1 MKKYL
6 IFGVALI
13 LVTNLFVLGGVFY
26 NRIGEPTAQLV
37 LSEREARLPYLS
49 GFEKENSGV
58 ALSISWRALPNENN
72 ELAYY
77 NNRSVA
83 LTEQQLIALGF
94 SEIEQLKEGWAQ
106 ERTLYFALEYNGE
119 LYQQS
124 LAHAQRYYQKAL
136 SRFEL
141 DTSDSQLM
149 HAKERAFETYERE
162 QHYNSRHAK
171 ERAFETYEREQHY
184 NSRLFFLEASQDY
197 KALDS
202 KYAEQNNIVIVKG
215 NAKPYFNQQT
225 KEHFLHVSS
234 LLVNQINVP
243 ARYVD
248 DLVSLKALRGTKAS
262 SYSVTV
268 NWGQRLEPWIVDI
281 KLHNPS

>member
-26 NRIGEPTAQLV
+26 NRTGEPTAQLV

-58 ALSISWRALPNENN
+58 ALSISWRVLPNENN

-162 QHYNSRHAK
+162 QHYNSR
-171 ERAFETYEREQHY
+171 
-184 NSRLFFLEASQDY
+184 LFFLEASQDY
-197 KALDS
+197 KALAS

-248 DLVSLKALRGTKAS
+248 DLVSLKALRGTKSS